1 MQIIFV
7 LGIYNIET
15 PVYKV
20 EKWVAMSFYYV
31 FSMMEIYLDG
41 LLPKDVT
48 PVC

>member
-7 LGIYNIET
+7 LEIYNMET

-20 EKWVAMSFYYV
+20 EKWVAIPFYHV

-41 LLPKDVT
+41 LLP
-48 PVC
+48 